1 MQVSQKHQNP
11 RLANDVKGKGGE
23 RQFNGLVDVYVKTL
37 KSDGIQ
43 GLYRGLTVSMVG
55 IFVYRGTYF
64 GLYDTMKPLVLGKDA
79 GVSSVLIIS
88 FLLGWA
94 CSLTAELTFY
104 PFGELASLFRS

>member
-1 MQVSQKHQNP
+1 M
-11 RLANDVKGKGGE
+11 KGKGRE

-37 KSDGIQ
+37 KSDGVQ

-64 GLYDTMKPLVLGKDA
+64 GLYDTLKPLVLGKDA
-79 GVSSVLIIS
+79 DVSSVLIIS

-94 CSLTAELTFY
+94 CSLTADLMFY